1 VSLWRNSRTTDSL
14 GAATSP
20 TFLHRL
26 TPRPPACT
34 TNLRNLVVPLRF
46 WRADFSP
53 RGASAPLSASEAEA
67 SRGLKPALRDLIA
80 AMPRCALA
88 RISLSLALLLL
99 TACERAPSFDIVGSF
114 FPAWL
119 VCLSLA
125 IVLTAVAR
133 WLLARMRIVIAVP
146 ILTYP
151 SLAALFT
158 FALWLAF
165 FR

>member
-1 VSLWRNSRTTDSL
+1 MSLWGNSRTTDSP

-20 TFLHRL
+20 EFVIRL
-26 TPRPPACT
+26 TPRP
-34 TNLRNLVVPLRF
+34 
-46 WRADFSP
+46 
-53 RGASAPLSASEAEA
+53 
-67 SRGLKPALRDLIA
+67 A
-80 AMPRCALA
+80 ACALA
-88 RISLSLALLLL
+88 RISLCLALLLL

-119 VCLSLA
+119 VCLALA